1 MRVDIIES
9 TVALAEL
16 RADWD
21 RVYDAD
27 PEAHFFLSWSWLSKW
42 LPALGS
48 PWLVLAARPEGE
60 RSAPVAFLPLWLQTK
75 EQNAGGFR
83 NNLIM
88 GGNFISDYTGIL
100 CLPEH
105 QDQAIPA
112 LARQIKKMHW
122 TDLRFE
128 DLNMSRRRTD
138 LFVSEF
144 AKSDFNFVKLDRV
157 QDGIDLSICPIA
169 HLPGDW
175 DAYLNE
181 RLSANMRQKLRR
193 LLRQIDGSG
202 EFRITHADGKTIDRD
217 LDTLLRFWKV
227 RWGAQK
233 AKNLDGILKNLRL
246 MTRHAFDMGSLFLPT
261 LWHGERPICALAT
274 LIDARRKAFLFYIAG
289 RDQTFEGPQSGLVL
303 HAHSIRHAIRTGFAT
318 YDFLRGNEHYKY
330 SFGVEERR
338 IESVVLTT
346 KSGKN
351 LGDRLDGRSLRY
363 VLRTSMEHHRA
374 GRQKEAE
381 CGYRQVVEV
390 EPYNADALY
399 GLGQITQ
406 KRGEHAAAVKL
417 FRTLLGAA
425 PDTPK
430 AWFRLGRS
438 LQALSELSAAAM
450 AYCEGIERQPA
461 IAGAYSDLGKILLEL
476 VLVDDAIAAFDAA
489 RAVQADFV
497 GLDAAMTKARRR
509 RETLSANDVAR
520 HAARHSTLRKRIAKL
535 KAIAALGGS
544 HGAGENGHSTSA
556 TERGAAA
563 SP

>member
-1 MRVDIIES
+1 MRVDIIE
-9 TVALAEL
+9 TTAALAGL
-16 RADWD
+16 RTEWD

-27 PEAHFFLSWSWLSKW
+27 PEANFFLSSSWLAKW

-48 PWLVLAARPEGE
+48 PWLVLVARPEGD

-75 EQNAGGFR
+75 EQNSGGFR

-88 GGNFISDYTGIL
+88 GGSFISDYTGML
-100 CLPEH
+100 CLPEY

-112 LARQIKKMHW
+112 LARQIKNLHW
-122 TDLRFE
+122 TDLRLE

-138 LFVSEF
+138 LFMSEF
-144 AKSDFNFVKLDRV
+144 SKSDFNFVKLDRV
-157 QDGIDLSICPIA
+157 QDGLDLSICPIA
-169 HLPGDW
+169 RLPTDW
-175 DAYLNE
+175 DAYLSDS
-181 RLSANMRQKLRR
+181 LSANMRQKLRR

-202 EFRITHADGKTIDRD
+202 EFRITHADAKTIDRD

-261 LWHGERPICALAT
+261 LWHGERPVSALAT
-274 LIDARRKAFLFYIAG
+274 LIDARRKTFLFYIAG
-289 RDQTFEGPQSGLVL
+289 RDQTFDGPQSGLVL
-303 HAHSIRHAIRTGFAT
+303 HAHSIRHAIRAGFAT
-318 YDFLRGNEHYKY
+318 YDFLRGNERYKY

-346 KSGKN
+346 RSGKN
-351 LGDRLDGRSLRY
+351 LGGRLDGRSLRY
-363 VLRTSMEHHRA
+363 VLRTSTEHHRA

-381 CGYRQVVEV
+381 CGFRQVLDV
-390 EPYNADALY
+390 EPANADALN

-406 KRGEHAAAVKL
+406 KRGEHAVAVKL
-417 FRTLLGAA
+417 FRTLLGVA
-425 PDTPK
+425 PATPK

-438 LQALSELSAAAM
+438 LQALSEFSAAAT
-450 AYCEGIERQPA
+450 AYCEGIDRQPA

-489 RAVQADFV
+489 RTLQADFV
-497 GLDAAMTKARRR
+497 GLDAAMTKALRR
-509 RETLSANDVAR
+509 RETLSADDRAR
-520 HAARHSTLRKRIAKL
+520 HAARHSALRVRIAKV
-535 KAIAALGGS
+535 IAAVGKG
-544 HGAGENGHSTSA
+544 HGAGEAGRSTGA
-556 TERGAAA
+556 TERGSTA